1 MDDMYIV
8 SYIIFNKEEYYEI
21 QKEFDTLTEAIAH
34 VNEIANSNKYR
45 YSYIY
50 IEWGDSRI
58 FELYGD

>member
-21 QKEFDTLTEAIAH
+21 QKEFDTLTEAIAR
-34 VNEIANSNKYR
+34 VNEIANSDKYR
-45 YSYIY
+45 YMYIL
-50 IEWGDSRI
+50 IKWGDSRI